1 MSNKSEEMQQFLDQ
15 NQYSSNSI
23 LRYEKIFGRGFVSSG
38 GLETTK
44 VGERKWNSFILYFK
58 DYQARF
64 IGRGKMES
72 AVFQT
77 RMKSKILSHFF
88 YFLKVKGDYKF

>member
-1 MSNKSEEMQQFLDQ
+1 MPNKSEEMQQFLDQ

-44 VGERKWNSFILYFK
+44 VGERKGNSFVLHFK
-58 DYQARF
+58 DCY
-64 IGRGKMES
+64 GK
-72 AVFQT
+72 
-77 RMKSKILSHFF
+77 IH
-88 YFLKVKGDYKF
+88 

>member
-1 MSNKSEEMQQFLDQ
+1 MPNKSEEMQQFLDQ

-44 VGERKWNSFILYFK
+44 VGDGNGIVLFYI
-58 DYQARF
+58 
-64 IGRGKMES
+64 
-72 AVFQT
+72 
-77 RMKSKILSHFF
+77 SKT
-88 YFLKVKGDYKF
+88 VKQDSLNLVK

>member
-1 MSNKSEEMQQFLDQ
+1 MANKSEEMQQFLDQ

-44 VGERKWNSFILYFK
+44 VGERKWKVLFYISKAFK
-58 DYQARF
+58 RD
-64 IGRGKMES
+64 S
-72 AVFQT
+72 
-77 RMKSKILSHFF
+77 LN
-88 YFLKVKGDYKF
+88 LVK